1 MYCAVGSPP
10 ASRRRSWCPAV
21 QVLVFEAPQEVDPR
35 HGDLPGADIGQWL
48 ARHGV
53 RVEVARVATTVPV
66 GEAMLSTAADLQAD
80 LIVIGGYRPPPNPAP
95 RPPPLQALDQTP
107 IEALNHLQELQ
118 DLPNHLVAHGLD
130 ATARRMAAR
139 ICAFFG
145 EKARSHHADEERH
158 VFPQLLRSNDAE

>member
-1 MYCAVGSPP
+1 MCCAMGSPP

-80 LIVIGGYRPPPNPAP
+80 LIVIGGYRHS
-95 RPPPLQALDQTP
+95 RFRETMLGGVTR
-107 IEALNHLQELQ
+107 
-118 DLPNHLVAHGLD
+118 
-130 ATARRMAAR
+130 T
-139 ICAFFG
+139 
-145 EKARSHHADEERH
+145 
-158 VFPQLLRSNDAE
+158 LLRSSPLPVLMSH